1 MERGE
6 SFGELYRIG
15 EIAKLK
21 NISKRTIDYY
31 TQIGLLNPIRTDSN
45 YRLYSEEC
53 LQILNMVQHYKNL
66 NLPLEEIKSS
76 IELIKSDNA
85 IDKQKVEKHVEQI
98 ASIMQHLKEE
108 INVME
113 PILEKLNKQQKESL
127 VNKLSTEGVTLA
139 QTLLLLFS

>member
-1 MERGE
+1 
-6 SFGELYRIG
+6 LYRIG

-31 TQIGLLNPIRTDSN
+31 TQIGLLNPIRTNSN
-45 YRLYSEEC
+45 YRLYGDEC
-53 LQILNMVQHYKNL
+53 IQVLNMVEHYKNL
-66 NLPLEEIKSS
+66 NVPLEEIKSS
-76 IELIKSDNA
+76 IELIKSDNT
-85 IDKQKVEKHVEQI
+85 IDRQKVEKHVEQI

-113 PILEKLNKQQKESL
+113 PILQKLNHQQKEML
-127 VNKLSTEGVTLA
+127 RNKLSSEGVTLA

>member
-1 MERGE
+1 
-6 SFGELYRIG
+6 LYRIG

-45 YRLYSEEC
+45 YRLYNEEC
-53 LQILNMVQHYKNL
+53 LQILNMVEHYKNL
-66 NLPLEEIKSS
+66 NMPLEEIKSS
-76 IELIKSDNA
+76 IELIKSDNT

-113 PILEKLNKQQKESL
+113 PILQKLNNQQKESL
-127 VNKLSTEGVTLA
+127 VNKLSSEGVTLA

>member
-1 MERGE
+1 
-6 SFGELYRIG
+6 LYRIG

-45 YRLYSEEC
+45 YRLYGEEC
-53 LQILNMVQHYKNL
+53 LQILNMVEHYKNL
-66 NLPLEEIKSS
+66 NMPLEEIKSS
-76 IELIKSDNA
+76 IELIKSDNT

-113 PILEKLNKQQKESL
+113 PILQKLNNQQKESL
-127 VNKLSTEGVTLA
+127 VNKLSSEGVTLA

>member
-1 MERGE
+1 
-6 SFGELYRIG
+6 LYRIG

-45 YRLYSEEC
+45 YRLYSDEC
-53 LQILNMVQHYKNL
+53 LQILNMIEHYKNL
-66 NLPLEEIKSS
+66 NMPLEEIKSS
-76 IELIKSDNA
+76 IELIKSDNT
-85 IDKQKVEKHVEQI
+85 IDKQKVEKHFKQI

-108 INVME
+108 IHVME
-113 PILEKLNKQQKESL
+113 PILQKLNDQQREKY
-127 VNKLSTEGVTLA
+127 VNRLSSEGVTLA

>member
-1 MERGE
+1 
-6 SFGELYRIG
+6 LYRIG

-45 YRLYSEEC
+45 YRLYNEEC
-53 LQILNMVQHYKNL
+53 LQILTMVEHYKNL
-66 NLPLEEIKSS
+66 NMPLEEIKSS
-76 IELIKSDNA
+76 IELIKSNNT

-113 PILEKLNKQQKESL
+113 PILQKLNNQQKESL
-127 VNKLSTEGVTLA
+127 VNKLSSEGVTLA